1 MNLAEAAQWL
11 GASEEDL
18 RRAMVEREF
27 PLHAGPGGL
36 ETSEAEIAIWSGRQI
51 FRRGQVD
58 G

>member
-1 MNLAEAAQWL
+1 MNLAEAAQWM
-11 GASEEDL
+11 GVSEEDL
-18 RRAMVEREF
+18 RRAMVEHEF

-36 ETSEAEIAIWSGRQI
+36 GTTEDEIAIWAGRQI